1 MITSNG
7 AVLLMTKVDASNLI
21 LKDCF
26 IIHLERAIQRKPQ
39 VQKLT
44 ETLPYKVSVIAAVD
58 GSQPSHAMSESY
70 KPNLLRPRYPFS
82 LRQAEIATF
91 LSHRKCWQRIVDE
104 GLKAA
109 LVIEDDVE
117 IIQTEFLAAIEIA
130 MQKIER
136 GDLIRLPVKL
146 REKPQVIVSSNNHIS
161 LFKSR
166 AIGLGMV
173 AQIVTYDAA
182 KRLLERT
189 KRFDRPVDTY
199 TQLTWDH
206 GIRILTL
213 WPNGIREI
221 SENLGGSLIGA
232 PKTKLNRLR
241 REIQRPIY
249 RVKLSISS
257 WIFKKAV

>member
-1 MITSNG
+1 
-7 AVLLMTKVDASNLI
+7 MTKLDTSNLI
-21 LKDCF
+21 IKDCL

-44 ETLPYKVSVIAAVD
+44 ETLPYKVSVITAVD
-58 GSQPSHAMSESY
+58 GSQPSHEISESY
-70 KPNLLRPRYPFS
+70 KKNLLRPRYPFS

-104 GLKAA
+104 GLEAA
-109 LVIEDDVE
+109 LVIEDDAE
-117 IIQTEFLAAIEIA
+117 IVPTEFLAAIEIA
-130 MQKIER
+130 MQKVEP

-146 REKPQVIVSSNNHIS
+146 REKPQAIVSSNSHSS
-161 LFKSR
+161 LFR
-166 AIGLGMV
+166 PWAIGLGMV

-189 KRFDRPVDTY
+189 KHFDRPVDTY

-221 SENLGGSLIGA
+221 SESLGGSLIGA

-241 REIQRPIY
+241 REIMRPIY
-249 RVKLSISS
+249 RAKLSIASR
-257 WIFKKAV
+257 IFKKYV